1 MARTRHSSKQKKQQN
16 DPDNNENC
24 RNRAP
29 EDGTNNK
36 EDRRKRT
43 PDDAPPA
50 ALTLRQQSMLQEAVA
65 AKDRELAALKRQ
77 IEDQQPQKP
86 PAKRRKSVNNFVQV
100 LTLNEC
106 PDGEKISIIASV
118 AHHVWTRFVFMPPP
132 GLLQKTMMEITYD
145 NMDPKIPEDEISKED
160 WVISRSNVVGNI
172 LNNMR
177 GYVTG
182 ALKKVV
188 RKCALECDGEWPD
201 LEKITACAL
210 RTIPLVAPDNATE
223 AELAEVAQ
231 NMDVFVFYWDQILP
245 HALPQKTEFWGS
257 TVRYQ
262 RTITHPDPKRYVES
276 PITTQVEGFTILC
289 LENCWDYWKN
299 WQELQ
304 DKFPSKKLMKCPK
317 DDVPDEGTP
326 QYDKGYFVDKNSNT
340 VYFFGPKFETKYTKS
355 NAGSKI
361 TAGWSQK
368 GLNRFGELCQQIRT
382 ARMSPKN
389 HEIEEMVLRRVR
401 DLMGNRKAQS
411 GVKAIQQDH
420 PEDEDP
426 AEQSHWVAM
435 DPDYAAFI
443 GVQLPGK
450 KAEEEMEDDRKPP
463 AREVEFAEDD
473 DESAGGYGE
482 HDDYADVLQQES
494 V

>member
-1 MARTRHSSKQKKQQN
+1 
-16 DPDNNENC
+16 
-24 RNRAP
+24 
-29 EDGTNNK
+29 
-36 EDRRKRT
+36 
-43 PDDAPPA
+43 
-50 ALTLRQQSMLQEAVA
+50 
-65 AKDRELAALKRQ
+65 
-77 IEDQQPQKP
+77 
-86 PAKRRKSVNNFVQV
+86 
-100 LTLNEC
+100 
-106 PDGEKISIIASV
+106 
-118 AHHVWTRFVFMPPP
+118 
-132 GLLQKTMMEITYD
+132 
-145 NMDPKIPEDEISKED
+145 
-160 WVISRSNVVGNI
+160 
-172 LNNMR
+172 
-177 GYVTG
+177 
-182 ALKKVV
+182 
-188 RKCALECDGEWPD
+188 
-201 LEKITACAL
+201 
-210 RTIPLVAPDNATE
+210 
-223 AELAEVAQ
+223 
-231 NMDVFVFYWDQILP
+231 
-245 HALPQKTEFWGS
+245 
-257 TVRYQ
+257 
-262 RTITHPDPKRYVES
+262 VES
-276 PITTQVEGFTILC
+276 PITTQVEGFGILC

-299 WQELQ
+299 WQELR
-304 DKFPSKKLMKCPK
+304 DKFPSKRLLRCPK
-317 DDVPDEGTP
+317 DDLPDEDTP

-382 ARMSPKN
+382 ARMSPQN
-389 HEIEEMVLRRVR
+389 NEIEEMVLRRVR

-482 HDDYADVLQQES
+482 HDDYADVFPQES